1 VPSAVPERSMLR
13 STNRRT
19 QEGHMDTAAMNIV
32 ILTLVSLS
40 YLVTFVLGYG
50 LRTYVYSHQR
60 R

>member
-1 VPSAVPERSMLR
+1 
-13 STNRRT
+13 
-19 QEGHMDTAAMNIV
+19 MDTAAMNIV